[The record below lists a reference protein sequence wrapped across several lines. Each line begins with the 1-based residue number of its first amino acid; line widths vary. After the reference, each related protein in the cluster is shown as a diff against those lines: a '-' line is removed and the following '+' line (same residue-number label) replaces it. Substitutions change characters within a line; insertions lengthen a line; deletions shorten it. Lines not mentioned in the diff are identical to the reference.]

1 MDWMSFMV
9 DWMNFIKVD
18 TGLIVVEGTIL
29 LSLLITF
36 LYLRRI
42 LARSTAKAS
51 PSLDSNRLRDWVRES
66 EAICQDLSKN
76 LEEKRAIVGRLIAQ
90 MDEKIQTFQAL
101 LKEDNGERGAFSR
114 DDKEKDLGDQVSEMA
129 KAGCEVSEIAR
140 RLQLSKGEVE
150 LILDLKRYRH

>member
-1 MDWMSFMV
+1 MDWMNFIV
-9 DWMNFIKVD
+9 DWMNFIKVE

-36 LYLRRI
+36 VYLRRI
-42 LARSTAKAS
+42 LARSTAKES

-66 EAICQDLSKN
+66 DAICQDLSKN
-76 LEEKRAIVGRLIAQ
+76 LDEKRAIVGRLIAQ

-101 LKEDNGERGAFSR
+101 LKEVDGERGVLAR
-114 DDKEKDLGDQVSEMA
+114 DGKEKDLGDQVSEMTQ
-129 KAGCEVSEIAR
+129 AGCEVSEVAR

-150 LILDLKRYRH
+150 LILDLKRYRQ